1 MLNVKQERHKRFTA
15 LSFVEAVDQ
24 DRNPTVEELIPAYRV
39 AGDGFVG
46 RMKTLFIVLD
56 DDEAV
61 KQPWKS
67 VNVKKKNKRHASGES
82 ASGASGSKKKTL
94 PATQ

>member
-1 MLNVKQERHKRFTA
+1 MLHVKQERHKRFTP
-15 LSFVEAVDQ
+15 LNFVEAVSQ
-24 DRNPTVEELIPAYRV
+24 DSTPTVEELIPAYRV
-39 AGDGFVG
+39 AGDAFVG
-46 RMKTLFIVLD
+46 KMKSLFAILD

-67 VNVKKKNKRHASGES
+67 GNIKKKNKRHASGDS
-82 ASGASGSKKKTL
+82 ASGSKKKAL